1 MKPLFKISV
10 GIVLALSI
18 VGFTIQEKSLDRNFK
33 TKVQCDTSVVYFKE
47 QIMPLIQAK
56 CVSCHNVLKAKA
68 DVMLDNFD
76 NIKKTIRVK
85 NNSGIIKNE
94 LESVLRTNF
103 MPPGKHEKLT
113 EIEKK
118 LVYKWIQQ
126 GMQNNSCAESVPKT
140 ATIANADISFE
151 NTIKPIL
158 ENNCVGC
165 HNKANSDGGFDLT
178 NVETVQSIAFNG
190 LLIKTVNHS
199 EGVRAMPLNAEKLP
213 ENTIQKI
220 EIWINNGLK

>member
-1 MKPLFKISV
+1 MKPFFKISV
-10 GIVLALSI
+10 GIILALSI
-18 VGFTIQEKSLDRNFK
+18 VGFTIQEKSLVRKYQTN
-33 TKVQCDTSVVYFKE
+33 VQCDTSVVYFKE
-47 QIMPLIQAK
+47 QILPLMQAK
-56 CVSCHNVLKAKA
+56 CVSCHNVQKAKEG
-68 DVMLDNFD
+68 VMLDNFD

-85 NNSGIIKNE
+85 NSSGVLKNE
-94 LESVLRTNF
+94 LESVIRTNF

-118 LVYKWIQQ
+118 LVYKWIKQ
-126 GMQNNSCAESVPKT
+126 GMQNNSCTELVSNT
-140 ATIANADISFE
+140 ATIANADISYE

-165 HNKANSDGGFDLT
+165 HNKANSDGGYDLT
-178 NVETVQSIAFNG
+178 NIGTVQSIAFNG
-190 LLIKTVNHS
+190 ILTKTVNHS
-199 EGVRAMPLNAEKLP
+199 DGVRAMPLNAEKLP

>member
-1 MKPLFKISV
+1 MKQFLIVISGFILV
-10 GIVLALSI
+10 FSI
-18 VGFTIQEKSLDRNFK
+18 VGFSLNKNTFS
-33 TKVQCDTSVVYFKE
+33 TKETFVSNCDTSLVYFKQ
-47 QIMPLIQAK
+47 QIAPILQSK

-76 NIKKTIRVK
+76 NLKKTIRVK

-103 MPPGKHEKLT
+103 MPPEKHEKLS

-118 LVYKWIQQ
+118 LVYKWIRQ

-199 EGVRAMPLNAEKLP
+199 EGVRAMPLNAEKLT